1 MKGKHEDRKRPRRHN
16 NKKIVLKIVLF
27 IFIAIFAYSTY
38 EVVYWMRSN
47 NELKELEIGIF
58 KEVVTV
64 EENNE
69 GTETK
74 KIDFEKLEAIN
85 PDVVGWIY
93 IENTGINYPIMQTTN
108 NEYYLKKD
116 INKKQSSCGSIY
128 LDCNTKSDFSESN
141 SIIYG
146 HTLKSGGM
154 FSELNNICNGDLG
167 NNIVIEIYTKEAS
180 YKYQVIAAYITEIDL
195 SITKKNL
202 TEKQKEAYLTKAM
215 NKSKIQFE
223 NSSNVDGE
231 ILTLITCH
239 GKQRAIINATKI
251 K

>member
-1 MKGKHEDRKRPRRHN
+1 MKGKHEDIKRPQRHKN
-16 NKKIVLKIVLF
+16 RKILLRILLL
-27 IFIAIFAYSTY
+27 IFIIVFIYSGY
-38 EVVYWMRSN
+38 KVIYWIKSN
-47 NELKELEIGIF
+47 QELKKLEVGIF
-58 KEVVTV
+58 NEVVTI

-69 GTETK
+69 GKEVK

-93 IENTGINYPIMQTTN
+93 IENTEINYPIMQTTN

-128 LDCNTKSDFSESN
+128 LDCNTKTDFSEPN
-141 SIIYG
+141 SVIYG

-167 NNIVIEIYTKEAS
+167 NNIVIEIYTKDEL
-180 YKYQVIAAYITEIDL
+180 YKYQVRAAYITEIDL

-202 TEKQKEAYLTKAM
+202 NEKQKEEYLKKAI
-215 NKSKIQFE
+215 NRSKIKFE
-223 NSSNVDGE
+223 NPSNSDGE

-239 GKQRAIINATKI
+239 NKQRAVINATRI